1 MTQCAIGIDVGGSS
15 IKSGVVYDDERL
27 CQQTTTT
34 PIDPNGSAEHIL
46 STMAQSIRVQI
57 GQIDAGSAFAGIGFG
72 FPGPFDYLRGIS
84 KLQHKFAAIYQ
95 VDVGAALRAALA
107 LPDLPIRFRNDAEAA
122 IVGEAQVGSG
132 RGYHRLIG
140 VTLGTGLG
148 SSFVVDGE
156 RVSAGAGVAPEG
168 WLWHVPVGAGRL
180 ADDLYS
186 TRGLQAHIRQ
196 VTGEEL
202 PSIPAAA
209 TSARSGDAALQGAF
223 AAFGADLGTF
233 LQPYVQ
239 QFGAET
245 VIVLGG
251 IANAFDLFAP
261 ACQQRIGVPLQVGR
275 LGASAGVVGAAMQ
288 ILR

>member
-1 MTQCAIGIDVGGSS
+1 MTRCAIGIDVGGSS
-15 IKSGVVYDDERL
+15 IKSGIVYDDERL
-27 CQQTTTT
+27 CQQTTSS
-34 PIDPNGSAEHIL
+34 PVDPNGSAEQILHTMVEVIDIHI
-46 STMAQSIRVQI
+46 RQI
-57 GQIDAGSAFAGIGFG
+57 GADSPFAGIGFG
-72 FPGPFDYLRGIS
+72 FPGPFDYARGIS
-84 KLQHKFAAIYQ
+84 QLQHKFAAIYG

-107 LPDLPIRFRNDAEAA
+107 MPDLHIRFRNDAEAA

-132 RGYHRLIG
+132 RAYRRLIG

-156 RVSAGAGVAPEG
+156 RVSAGQGVAPEG
-168 WLWHVPVGAGRL
+168 WLWHVPVGDGRL

-186 TRGLQAHIRQ
+186 TRGLQAHIRR
-196 VTGEEL
+196 VTGEDL
-202 PSIPAAA
+202 PAIPAAA
-209 TSARSGDAALQGAF
+209 AAARLGDAGLQGAF
-223 AAFGADLGTF
+223 AAFGADLGAF

-239 QFGAET
+239 QFGAQT

-261 ACQQRIGVPLQVGR
+261 ACQQQIGVPLQIGR
-275 LGASAGVVGAAMQ
+275 LGGSAGVVGAALQ